1 MLEDVA
7 MGAHS
12 RSIITL
18 TLLNGYIRAIID
30 KLQIPFETVP
40 PTQWKKKM
48 IGNGQ
53 ANKDVIVHCF
63 EGLQPQFKGLGVKID
78 DIADSYFLSNYE
90 IIKIDAE
97 GVKSL

>member
-7 MGAHS
+7 MSAHS

-53 ANKDVIVHCF
+53 VNKDVIVHCF
-63 EGLQPQFKGLGVKID
+63 EGLRPQFKGLGVKMD

-90 IIKIDAE
+90 ITD
-97 GVKSL
+97 KSL

>member
-1 MLEDVA
+1 MS
-7 MGAHS
+7 AHS

-63 EGLQPQFKGLGVKID
+63 EGLQPQFKGLGVKTD

-90 IIKIDAE
+90 IIKIDVE

>member
-18 TLLNGYIRAIID
+18 TLLNGYIRAVCDYLGVDYIT
-30 KLQIPFETVP
+30 LP

-53 ANKDVIVHCF
+53 VNKDVIVHCF

-78 DIADSYFLSNYE
+78 DVGDAHFLSNVE
-90 IIKIDAE
+90 I
-97 GVKSL
+97 